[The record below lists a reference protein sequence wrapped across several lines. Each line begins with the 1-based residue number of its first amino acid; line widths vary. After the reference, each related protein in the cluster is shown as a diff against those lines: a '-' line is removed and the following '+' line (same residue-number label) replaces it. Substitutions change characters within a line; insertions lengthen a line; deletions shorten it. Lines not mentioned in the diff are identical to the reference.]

1 MAPDLIPGSPAEA
14 PEFLRAI
21 DWDQPWLAPF
31 RELGLS
37 LQCADWR
44 RACTRQAAALDVR
57 NHAGLPIRFVAQEQL
72 PPGVA
77 YEAFIGATGQVP
89 SRENLHDFFN
99 ALMWLALP
107 QVKIALNAIQ
117 ASEIT
122 RAAQSAEQSAEQ
134 ATPSAPSGGRRG
146 RVRDA
151 ATLFDESAALVL
163 VADPALESAL
173 RAHQWDELFQSR
185 RASYGKQWQ
194 VIVFGHAL
202 LEKLVSPY
210 KAITAH
216 AWVVEIRDQ
225 AALAQADL
233 NVTAA
238 MVAEQLKQGLS
249 KTRMTPLP
257 LAGVPGWWPG
267 QDQAFYADA
276 QVFRPRRAR

>member
-1 MAPDLIPGSPAEA
+1 VAPDLIPGAPAEV

-57 NHAGLPIRFVAQEQL
+57 NHAGLPIRFVPQEQL
-72 PPGVA
+72 PPGVP
-77 YEAFIGATGQVP
+77 YEAYIGATGQVP

-107 QVKIALNAIQ
+107 QVKIGLNAIQ
-117 ASEIT
+117 ASEIA
-122 RAAQSAEQSAEQ
+122 RAAGEPA
-134 ATPSAPSGGRRG
+134 APGGQRG

-216 AWVVEIRDQ
+216 AWVVEIHDQ

-249 KTRMTPLP
+249 KTRMSPLP

-276 QVFRPRRAR
+276 RVFRPRRAP